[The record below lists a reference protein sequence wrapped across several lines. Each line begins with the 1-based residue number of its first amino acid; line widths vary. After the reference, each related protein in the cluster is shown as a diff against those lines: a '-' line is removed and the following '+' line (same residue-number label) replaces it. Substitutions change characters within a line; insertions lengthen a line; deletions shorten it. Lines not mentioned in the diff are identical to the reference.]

1 MQFPTLLQGWV
12 SHFCAEGRGWVMC
25 FLSTTFPNA
34 SAHPAPLYFLT
45 SPLPRRN
52 FYRLGL
58 GYVSRTIECPL
69 TATPKRQLGKNEVG
83 SQLSA
88 KVLMTSVR
96 NISEIKEKN
105 VFLISKI
112 PRGKG
117 EGYSSI
123 KVMGGA
129 HRKISRTPLKGT
141 RILFY
146 GRVQIHFQPQ
156 EVPIQQQQI
165 SGSNPQI

>member
-1 MQFPTLLQGWV
+1 MSLD
-12 SHFCAEGRGWVMC
+12 S
-25 FLSTTFPNA
+25 
-34 SAHPAPLYFLT
+34 Y
-45 SPLPRRN
+45 
-52 FYRLGL
+52 
-58 GYVSRTIECPL
+58 
-69 TATPKRQLGKNEVG
+69 PKAIARKNEVG

-123 KVMGGA
+123 KVMGVLIGKFRE
-129 HRKISRTPLKGT
+129 HL
-141 RILFY
+141 
-146 GRVQIHFQPQ
+146 
-156 EVPIQQQQI
+156 
-165 SGSNPQI
+165 